1 MEDREAAAVGRDT
14 PAISVAEQDAW
25 FWANYHMSASGRVR
39 GRSTMGIVLLGQD
52 EQNYVLFRW
61 GSCWAADVGEDR
73 AQLIEVVDGQPHV
86 LAEKPG
92 GAVPDQ
98 WYKLEWKVGEALD
111 DFQEKQ
117 WLKRQCKTKT
127 LFKLK
132 DQEKPDEWW
141 VIKAPF
147 CELAKHKL
155 QQMYGDNLGEIANER
170 LV

>member
-1 MEDREAAAVGRDT
+1 MELT
-14 PAISVAEQDAW
+14 LKSVSINKQ
-25 FWANYHMSASGRVR
+25 MSEETTCFSATVYINGKRAGVTHNR
-39 GRSTMGIVLLGQD
+39 GCGGPT
-52 EQNYVLFRW
+52 
-61 GSCWAADVGEDR
+61 
-73 AQLIEVVDGQPHV
+73 VVDWSNWDLREDYMAWLEKQTV
-86 LAEKPG
+86 LADDPTDPEKTMI
-92 GAVPDQ
+92 VDQ

-155 QQMYGDNLGEIANER
+155 QQMYGDNLGVIANETI
-170 LV
+170 